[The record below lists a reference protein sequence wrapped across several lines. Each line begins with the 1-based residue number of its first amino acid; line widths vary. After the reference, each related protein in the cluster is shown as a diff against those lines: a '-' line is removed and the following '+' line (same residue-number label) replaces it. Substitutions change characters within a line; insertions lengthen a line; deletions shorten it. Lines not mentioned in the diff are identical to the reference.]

1 MGCFDGMKKIIVT
14 PGHVELGDR
23 EYEANRSLGQEAAK
37 YADVIILV
45 GQKRS
50 VPIAEGIKSQN
61 FPDKNLYVVSSF
73 KEAMGVFCPMLDSDT
88 VILFENDL
96 PDIYLE

>member
-1 MGCFDGMKKIIVT
+1 MKKIIVT
-14 PGHVELGDR
+14 PGLVELGDR
-23 EYEANRSLGQEAAK
+23 EYEANRRLGQEAAK

-73 KEAMGVFCPMLDSDT
+73 KEAMGVFSPMLDSDT

-96 PDIYLE
+96 PDNYLE